1 MNMARAMCACTLD
14 SNLRKIYALLGSVVD
29 ILVGSN
35 STGVEQRPN
44 LPVSHKLGWKSVLG
58 PHLWFV
64 QPLDTSIVMVFDVYD
79 NH

>member
-1 MNMARAMCACTLD
+1 MARATCACTLN
-14 SNLRKIYALLGSVVD
+14 SNLRKIYTLLGSVVD

-35 STGVEQRPN
+35 GTGVERHPN

-58 PHLWFV
+58 PHLWV
-64 QPLDTSIVMVFDVYD
+64 QPLDASIVMVFDVYD